1 MANVVTFKRM
11 LDSRSV
17 TMLDTGGWE
26 VTETWQATFDDE
38 VTDPLAFLG
47 DPLLPAIGTA
57 HPENSLLYL
66 KSVPNGVPPIKGSL
80 KVLNFTLVFSTLVL
94 AAADKHEPERYVD
107 STRATKSWS
116 HRVVQDPVEKAYVSD
131 DEGATFSA
139 DELPV
144 ENTVDD
150 LFVPGI
156 TRNRYMPLCHY
167 SRNELVVPTGVLA
180 LPGYVNNDVF
190 TLDGVSVP
198 IGYALIV
205 AAPVSAL
212 KRSETYS
219 FRTVDYEILINTKGW
234 DERLLNAGF
243 YCFNITNGTK
253 ERCKVK
259 NGLADETADERP
271 LVNSEEPVA
280 LDENGLDR
288 RQVED
293 AMGTFVPH
301 YRYFRH
307 LTRTSFT
314 ALGFT

>member
-1 MANVVTFKRM
+1 M
-11 LDSRSV
+11 LDN
-17 TMLDTGGWE
+17 GGWE
-26 VTETWQATFDDE
+26 VTEIGQAKFDGE
-38 VTDPLAFLG
+38 VTDPLVFLG

-66 KSVPNGVPPIKGSL
+66 KSVPNGVPPIKGAL
-80 KVLNFTLVFSTLVL
+80 NCINFTLVYSTLVL
-94 AAADKHEPERYVD
+94 SAADKHDPERYVD

-116 HRVVQDPVEKAYVSD
+116 HRVVQEPVEKAYVSD
-131 DEGATFSA
+131 DEGVTFSP
-139 DELPV
+139 DEEPIANKL
-144 ENTVDD
+144 ND

-212 KRSETYS
+212 KRFETYS

-234 DERLLNAGF
+234 DDRLLNAGF
-243 YCFNITNGTK
+243 YCLNMLTDVK
-253 ERCKVK
+253 ERCKEK
-259 NGLADETADERP
+259 NGLADETGDERP

-280 LDENGLDR
+280 LDIDGYDR
-288 RQVED
+288 RQIED
-293 AMGTFVPH
+293 PPAPFIPDTFVPH